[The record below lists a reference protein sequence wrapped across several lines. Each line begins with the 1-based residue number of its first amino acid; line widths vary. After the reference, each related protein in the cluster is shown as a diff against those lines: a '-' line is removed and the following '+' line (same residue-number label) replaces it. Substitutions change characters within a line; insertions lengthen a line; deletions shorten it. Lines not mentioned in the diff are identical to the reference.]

1 MFFYQQFINMWELRR
16 PVLGLLWM
24 VFHFCLKQDSSCS
37 TVLGLLC
44 CIVLSWWKVW
54 NAGRPVQQPDS
65 STIKSC
71 CCSMPFSVVLLKYA
85 GKRRHLDGSIW
96 CFKTCIH
103 LTTFMVPV
111 QMRELPTPL
120 AIAPYHQRCRLL
132 NPVLIT
138 SWMVPLSLVQ
148 RMQRSCFSKSILTLY
163 STDHIIVSQIH
174 FNELWR
180 EKMPGILDYFI
191 VW

>member
-16 PVLGLLWM
+16 PVLGLLGM
-24 VFHFCLKQDSSCS
+24 VSHFCLKQDSSCS

-132 NPVLIT
+132 NSSHIISHLVRVLFFPRGWGAHIWCVWPQNSFPV
-138 SWMVPLSLVQ
+138 
-148 RMQRSCFSKSILTLY
+148 CFSP
-163 STDHIIVSQIH
+163 
-174 FNELWR
+174 F
-180 EKMPGILDYFI
+180 
-191 VW
+191 